1 VRRAAIAAAALV
13 ALAAPGTAWA
23 HATLLETAPRVGQR
37 LPSGPRVV
45 TLSFDQSVKA
55 LPNGIRVY
63 DASGRLV
70 SGTAHGVPGDPH
82 AVEVAVSRLSRGAYT
97 VRWSAISN
105 DSHVGHGV
113 YTFGVRVQAPALSEA
128 FGASGPGTA
137 EHIVRWLYFI
147 CLALLTGGLGFRL
160 IVLRGAATPEAE
172 RRFYRMTAV
181 GVIGAL
187 EVGIVAFLLRAE
199 DALQL
204 PFTSFLYG
212 DLSPFANSTRFGE
225 AFVAMELGFSFVAAL
240 LFLAWLTERRWLL
253 WPAFLLSLG
262 LGSGLSLA
270 SHQADDRGWLPSFVD
285 WTHLSA
291 ATLWIGGLLSLGLV
305 VWRDRTLRRT
315 AFWRFSEIAGPL
327 VAIVVAAGVYM
338 TYKRFPALDDLW
350 DVHYGR
356 LLLIKLGLVALALA
370 WGAFHHFVVRPRLDR
385 PAVANRLS
393 RSLLGEAA
401 VALAILLLAA
411 ILVDSKPPSKPSN
424 TVLQARNPP
433 GQAVPAPSNKVL
445 LARR

>member
-1 VRRAAIAAAALV
+1 VKRAVAAAAV
-13 ALAAPGTAWA
+13 LAALVLPGTAWA
-23 HATLLETAPRVGQR
+23 HATLLGMTPGTGQR
-37 LPSGPRVV
+37 LASSPRVV
-45 TLSFDQSVKA
+45 TLSFDQSVKT

-63 DASGRLV
+63 DARGKLV
-70 SGTAHGVPGDPH
+70 SGVARGVPGDPR
-82 AVEVAVSRLSRGAYT
+82 AVEVTVRRLTRGAYT

-113 YTFGVRVQAPALSEA
+113 YTFGVRMAAPALSEA
-128 FGASGPGTA
+128 FGSSGPGTS

-172 RRFYRMTAV
+172 RRFYRMTGA

-187 EVGIVAFLLRAE
+187 EVGIVAFLLRAQ

-212 DLSPFANSTRFGE
+212 NLSPFATDTRFGE
-225 AFVAMELGFSFVAAL
+225 AFVAMELGFSVVAAL

-270 SHQADDRGWLPSFVD
+270 SHQADDRGWLPSFAD

-291 ATLWIGGLLSLGLV
+291 ATLWIGGLLSLGFV
-305 VWRDRTLRRT
+305 VWRDQGLRRT

-327 VAIVVAAGVYM
+327 VAVVVAAGVYM
-338 TYKRFPALDDLW
+338 TYRRFPALGDFWSL
-350 DVHYGR
+350 HYGR
-356 LLLIKLGLVALALA
+356 LLLIKLGLVSLALA

-385 PAVANRLS
+385 PAVASRLS

-411 ILVDSKPPSKPSN
+411 VLVDSKPPEK
-424 TVLQARNPP
+424 
-433 GQAVPAPSNKVL
+433 PAPSRTAAVVQP
-445 LARR
+445 R

>member
-1 VRRAAIAAAALV
+1 
-13 ALAAPGTAWA
+13 
-23 HATLLETAPRVGQR
+23 
-37 LPSGPRVV
+37 
-45 TLSFDQSVKA
+45 
-55 LPNGIRVY
+55 
-63 DASGRLV
+63 
-70 SGTAHGVPGDPH
+70 
-82 AVEVAVSRLSRGAYT
+82 
-97 VRWSAISN
+97 
-105 DSHVGHGV
+105 
-113 YTFGVRVQAPALSEA
+113 
-128 FGASGPGTA
+128 
-137 EHIVRWLYFI
+137 VRWLYFI

-172 RRFYRMTAV
+172 RRFYRMTGA

-204 PFTSFLYG
+204 PFSSFLYG
-212 DLSPFANSTRFGE
+212 NLAPFAKDTRFGE
-225 AFVAMELGFSFVAAL
+225 AFVVMELGFSVVAAL

-270 SHQADDRGWLPSFVD
+270 GHQADDRGWLPSFAD

-305 VWRDRTLRRT
+305 VWRDQELRRT

-338 TYKRFPALDDLW
+338 TYKRLPALDDLW
-350 DVHYGR
+350 SVHYGR
-356 LLLIKLGLVALALA
+356 LLLIKLGLVSLALA
-370 WGAFHHFVVRPRLDR
+370 WGAFHHVVVRPRLDR
-385 PAVANRLS
+385 PAVAGRLS

-411 ILVDSKPPSKPSN
+411 ILVDSKPPPKPSN
-424 TVLQARNPP
+424 TVLQARNSSVR
-433 GQAVPAPSNKVL
+433 AAEPASNTVL

>member
-1 VRRAAIAAAALV
+1 VIVA
-13 ALAAPGTAWA
+13 ALAALSLPSTAWA
-23 HATLLETAPRVGQR
+23 HATLLRTTPRVGQR
-37 LPSGPRVV
+37 LASSPRSV
-45 TLSFDQSVKA
+45 TLSFDQSVKTLA
-55 LPNGIRVY
+55 NGIRVY
-63 DASGRLV
+63 DSTGRLV
-70 SGTAHGVPGDPH
+70 SGKAHGVPGDQGSIQ
-82 AVEVAVSRLSRGAYT
+82 VALNHLPRGAYT
-97 VRWSAISN
+97 IRWSAISN

-113 YTFGVRVQAPALSEA
+113 FTFGVRVRAPALSEA
-128 FGASGPGTA
+128 FGASGPGTS
-137 EHIVRWLYFI
+137 EHVVRWLYFV

-160 IVLRGAATPEAE
+160 FVLRGETTPAAEQ
-172 RRFYRMTAV
+172 RFYRMVGA

-212 DLSPFANSTRFGE
+212 DLSPFAKSTRFGE
-225 AFVAMELGFSFVAAL
+225 AFVAMELGFAVVAAL

-270 SHQADDRGWLPSFVD
+270 SHQSDDRGWLPSFAD
-285 WTHLSA
+285 WAHLSA
-291 ATLWIGGLLSLGLV
+291 ATLWIGGLLSLALI
-305 VWRDRTLRRT
+305 VWRDQPLRRV

-327 VAIVVAAGVYM
+327 VAVVVGAGVYM
-338 TYKRFPALDDLW
+338 TYRRFPALDDLW

-356 LLLIKLGLVALALA
+356 LLLIKLGLVALALG
-370 WGAFHHFVVRPRLDR
+370 WGAFHHVVVRPRLDR
-385 PAVANRLS
+385 PAVASRLS
-393 RSLLGEAA
+393 RSLLGEAT

-411 ILVDSKPPSKPSN
+411 VLVDSQPPRRPSN
-424 TVLQARNPP
+424 TVLQARN
-433 GQAVPAPSNKVL
+433 AAAHAARTASNTVL

>member
-1 VRRAAIAAAALV
+1 VKRAV
-13 ALAAPGTAWA
+13 ALAVVLVSLTLPATAWA
-23 HATLLETAPRVGQR
+23 HATLLETTPGVGQR
-37 LPSGPRVV
+37 LASSPRVV
-45 TLSFDQSVKA
+45 TLSFDQSVKT
-55 LPNGIRVY
+55 LPSGIRVY
-63 DASGRLV
+63 DAGGKLV
-70 SGTAHGVPGDPH
+70 SGASRGVPGDPR
-82 AVEVAVSRLSRGAYT
+82 AVEVTLRHLPKGAYT

-113 YTFGVRVQAPALSEA
+113 YTFGVRMAAPALSEA
-128 FGASGPGTA
+128 FGSSGPGTS
-137 EHIVRWLYFI
+137 EHVVRWLYFI

-160 IVLRGAATPEAE
+160 VVLRGAVTPEAE
-172 RRFYRMTAV
+172 RRFYRLTGA

-187 EVGIVAFLLRAE
+187 EVGIVAFLLRAQ

-212 DLSPFANSTRFGE
+212 NLAPFATDTRFGE
-225 AFVAMELGFSFVAAL
+225 AFVAMELGFSVVAAL

-270 SHQADDRGWLPSFVD
+270 SHQADDRGWLPSFAD
-285 WTHLSA
+285 WAHLSA
-291 ATLWIGGLLSLGLV
+291 ATLWIGGLLSLAFV
-305 VWRDRTLRRT
+305 VWRDQGLRRT

-338 TYKRFPALDDLW
+338 TYERFPALDDLW
-350 DVHYGR
+350 SVHYGR
-356 LLLIKLGLVALALA
+356 LLLIKLGLVSFALG

-385 PAVANRLS
+385 PAVASRLS

-401 VALAILLLAA
+401 VALTILLLAA
-411 ILVDSKPPSKPSN
+411 ILVDSKPPEKSPPS
-424 TVLQARNPP
+424 RNA
-433 GQAVPAPSNKVL
+433 AVVQP
-445 LARR
+445 R